1 MNQDNNF
8 NQNNFN
14 SQGNNGMSNNQ
25 PLNNQS
31 FNQGMNVNQQPIN
44 TQPQQTPSFQQ
55 PIMQEHILQPT
66 NTFESGSANNQSFND
81 KPPKKMNLGL
91 IVGIVAVVAVVGIGV
106 VFGSKLLS
114 NGGNSNNSN
123 TENNGSSKVDVT
135 YYDKDRELKDTY
147 TFKEAV
153 SKFAF
158 KVNEST
164 LIFEENDK
172 TTLKHV
178 QQDETIHNDLWNAQ
192 FEYKQDI
199 YTSVGQIYVGESS
212 ATTLEEF
219 INNFKVG
226 KLSENT
232 TWTLENVNIIESNN
246 DYVFASWTNKGLVT
260 NYEYYFAKKI
270 GSKIYYAYNSSV
282 VSYNDTKFALLLPQ
296 FKEFFTCLKEDDGK
310 EPYIYDK
317 IMNVPIV
324 LNKRIQNVDYIYG
337 IINSDTGYIDGSVSF
352 NKDDTTDFIT
362 IEYGADGYYNKIY
375 WAKKLDS
382 NIQYTREDSE
392 NFYGIKDNGIVQIIQ
407 IQNYD
412 EDEVKNL
419 DELNRFMGEYLTN
432 K

>member
-8 NQNNFN
+8 NQNDFS
-14 SQGNNGMSNNQ
+14 SQGNNGIPNNQ
-25 PLNNQS
+25 PLPNNQ
-31 FNQGMNVNQQPIN
+31 NINNTYTQQAQIN
-44 TQPQQTPSFQQ
+44 NTNMYQQLINPQP
-55 PIMQEHILQPT
+55 QPT
-66 NTFESGSANNQSFND
+66 NTFESGNANNLSFNS
-81 KPPKKMNLGL
+81 KLPKKMNLGL
-91 IVGIVAVVAVVGIGV
+91 IVGIVAVVAVVGIGI

-114 NGGNSNNSN
+114 NGGNDNSNNG
-123 TENNGSSKVDVT
+123 NNSSSKVDVT

-172 TTLKHV
+172 TTLEHIM
-178 QQDETIHNDLWNAQ
+178 QEETKHNDLWNAQ

-219 INNFKVG
+219 VNNFKVG

-232 TWTLENVNIIESNN
+232 TWEVENVNIVEANN
-246 DYVFASWTNKGLVT
+246 DYVFASWTNKDLVT

-324 LNKRIQNVDYIYG
+324 LNKRIKNIDYIYG

-352 NKDDTTDFIT
+352 NKEDTTDFIT
-362 IEYGADGYYNKIY
+362 IDYGADGYYNKIE
-375 WAKKLDS
+375 WIKKLDS
-382 NIQYTREDSE
+382 NIQYMREDSE
-392 NFYGIKDNGIVQIIQ
+392 NFYGIKDNGIVQIIE

-412 EDEVKNL
+412 ENEVKNL
-419 DELNRFMGEYLTN
+419 DELNEFMKEYLTN

>member
-1 MNQDNNF
+1 MDQNNNF
-8 NQNNFN
+8 NTQGYNNFT
-14 SQGNNGMSNNQ
+14 NNQ
-25 PLNNQS
+25 PNTNMNNNFYQPPINNQ
-31 FNQGMNVNQQPIN
+31 V
-44 TQPQQTPSFQQ
+44 
-55 PIMQEHILQPT
+55 
-66 NTFESGSANNQSFND
+66 
-81 KPPKKMNLGL
+81 PKKKFNMGL
-91 IVGIVAVVAVVGIGV
+91 IVGIGVVAIVAVVGI

-114 NGGNSNNSN
+114 NNDTNNSTGGSSNN
-123 TENNGSSKVDVT
+123 EKVDVV
-135 YYDKDRELKDTY
+135 YYDNSRELKDSY

-172 TTLKHV
+172 TTLEHIM
-178 QQDETIHNDLWNAQ
+178 QEETKHNDLWNAQ

-219 INNFKVG
+219 VNNFKVG

-232 TWTLENVNIIESNN
+232 TWEVENVNIVDANN

-260 NYEYYFAKKI
+260 NYEYYFAKII

-324 LNKRIQNVDYIYG
+324 LNKRIKNIDYIYG
-337 IINSDTGYIDGSVSF
+337 IINSDTGYIDGSVSL
-352 NKDDTTDFIT
+352 NKEDTTDFIT
-362 IEYGADGYYNKIY
+362 IEYGADGYYNKID
-375 WAKKLDS
+375 WTKKLDS
-382 NIQYTREDSE
+382 NIQYMREDSE
-392 NFYGIKDNGIVQIIQ
+392 NFYGIKDNGVVQIIQ
-407 IQNYD
+407 IQNYND
-412 EDEVKNL
+412 DEVKNL
-419 DELNRFMGEYLTN
+419 DELNGFMKAYLTN

>member
-1 MNQDNNF
+1 MNQD
-8 NQNNFN
+8 NNFN

-25 PLNNQS
+25 PLNNQN
-31 FNQGMNVNQQPIN
+31 FNQNVNVNQQTFN
-44 TQPQQTPSFQQ
+44 TQQTPSYQQ
-55 PIMQEHILQPT
+55 PINPQPQPT
-66 NTFESGSANNQSFND
+66 NTFESGNTNNQNFNS
-81 KPPKKMNLGL
+81 KPPKRMNLGF
-91 IVGIVAVVAVVGIGV
+91 IIGIVAVVAVVGIGI

-114 NGGNSNNSN
+114 NGENDNSNNG
-123 TENNGSSKVDVT
+123 NNSSSKVDVT

-172 TTLKHV
+172 TTLENIM
-178 QQDETIHNDLWNAQ
+178 QEETKHNDLWNAQ

-219 INNFKVG
+219 VNNFKVG

-232 TWTLENVNIIESNN
+232 TWEVENVNIVEANN

-324 LNKRIQNVDYIYG
+324 LNKRIKNIDYIYV

-352 NKDDTTDFIT
+352 NKEDTTDFIT
-362 IEYGADGYYNKIY
+362 IDYGADGYYNKID
-375 WAKKLDS
+375 WIKKLDS
-382 NIQYTREDSE
+382 NIQYMREDSE
-392 NFYGIKDNGIVQIIQ
+392 NFYGIKDNGIVQIIE
-407 IQNYD
+407 IQNKD
-412 EDEVKNL
+412 ENEVKNL
-419 DELNRFMGEYLTN
+419 DELNEFMKEYLTN

>member
-44 TQPQQTPSFQQ
+44 PQPQQTPSFQQ
-55 PIMQEHILQPT
+55 PIMQEPILQPT

-232 TWTLENVNIIESNN
+232 TWTVENVNIIESNN

-362 IEYGADGYYNKIY
+362 IEYGADGYYNKID

>member
-1 MNQDNNF
+1 MNQD
-8 NQNNFN
+8 NNFN

-25 PLNNQS
+25 PLNNQN
-31 FNQGMNVNQQPIN
+31 FNQNVNVNQQTFN
-44 TQPQQTPSFQQ
+44 TQQTPSYQQ
-55 PIMQEHILQPT
+55 PINPQPQLT
-66 NTFESGSANNQSFND
+66 NTFESGNANNPSFNS

-91 IVGIVAVVAVVGIGV
+91 IVGIVAVVAVVGIGI

-114 NGGNSNNSN
+114 NGENDNSNNG
-123 TENNGSSKVDVT
+123 NNSSSKVDVT

-172 TTLKHV
+172 TTLKNIM
-178 QQDETIHNDLWNAQ
+178 QEETKHNDLWNAQ

-219 INNFKVG
+219 VNNFKVG

-232 TWTLENVNIIESNN
+232 TWEVENVNIVEANN

-282 VSYNDTKFALLLPQ
+282 VSYNDTKCALLLPQ

-324 LNKRIQNVDYIYG
+324 LNKRIKNIDYIYV

-352 NKDDTTDFIT
+352 NKEDTTDFIT
-362 IEYGADGYYNKIY
+362 IDYGADGYYNKID
-375 WAKKLDS
+375 WIKKLDS
-382 NIQYTREDSE
+382 NIQYMREDSE
-392 NFYGIKDNGIVQIIQ
+392 NFYGIKDNGIVQIIE
-407 IQNYD
+407 IQNKD
-412 EDEVKNL
+412 ENEVKNL
-419 DELNRFMGEYLTN
+419 DELNEFMKEYLTN

>member
-8 NQNNFN
+8 NQNDFN
-14 SQGNNGMSNNQ
+14 SQGNNGIPNNQ
-25 PLNNQS
+25 PLPNNQ
-31 FNQGMNVNQQPIN
+31 NINNTYTQQAQIN
-44 TQPQQTPSFQQ
+44 NTNMYQQLINPQP
-55 PIMQEHILQPT
+55 QPT
-66 NTFESGSANNQSFND
+66 NTFESGNANNLSFNS
-81 KPPKKMNLGL
+81 KLPKKMNLGL
-91 IVGIVAVVAVVGIGV
+91 IVGIVAVVAVVGIGI

-114 NGGNSNNSN
+114 NGGNDNSNNG
-123 TENNGSSKVDVT
+123 NNSSSKVDVT

-172 TTLKHV
+172 TTLEHIM
-178 QQDETIHNDLWNAQ
+178 QEETKHNDLWNAQ

-219 INNFKVG
+219 VNNFKVG

-232 TWTLENVNIIESNN
+232 TWEVENVNIVEANN

-324 LNKRIQNVDYIYG
+324 LNKRIKNIDYIYG

-352 NKDDTTDFIT
+352 NKEDTTDFIT
-362 IEYGADGYYNKIY
+362 IDYDADGYYNKID
-375 WAKKLDS
+375 WIKKLDS
-382 NIQYTREDSE
+382 NIQYMREDSE
-392 NFYGIKDNGIVQIIQ
+392 NFYGIKDNGIVQIIE

-412 EDEVKNL
+412 ENEVKNL
-419 DELNRFMGEYLTN
+419 DELNEFMKEYLTN

>member
-1 MNQDNNF
+1 MDNNNF
-8 NQNNFN
+8 NTEGYNNFT
-14 SQGNNGMSNNQ
+14 
-25 PLNNQS
+25 NNQS
-31 FNQGMNVNQQPIN
+31 NTNMNNNIYQPPVNKQ
-44 TQPQQTPSFQQ
+44 
-55 PIMQEHILQPT
+55 
-66 NTFESGSANNQSFND
+66 A
-81 KPPKKMNLGL
+81 PKKKLNIGL
-91 IVGIVAVVAVVGIGV
+91 IAGIGVVAIVAVVGI

-114 NGGNSNNSN
+114 NNDTNNSTGGSSNND
-123 TENNGSSKVDVT
+123 KVDVL
-135 YYDKDRELKDTY
+135 YYDNSRELKDSY

-172 TTLKHV
+172 TTLEHIM
-178 QQDETIHNDLWNAQ
+178 QEETIHNDLWNAQ

-219 INNFKVG
+219 VNNFKVG

-232 TWTLENVNIIESNN
+232 TWEVENVNIIEVNN

-296 FKEFFTCLKEDDGK
+296 FKDFFTCLKEDDGK
-310 EPYIYDK
+310 EAYIYDK

-324 LNKRIQNVDYIYG
+324 LNKRIQNIDYIYG
-337 IINSDTGYIDGSVSF
+337 IINSDTGYIDGSVSL
-352 NKDDTTDFIT
+352 NKDDTSDFIT
-362 IEYGADGYYNKIY
+362 IEYGADGYYNKID
-375 WAKKLDS
+375 WTKKLDS
-382 NIQYTREDSE
+382 NIQYAREDSE
-392 NFYGIKDNGIVQIIQ
+392 NFYGIKDSGIVQIIQ
-407 IQNYD
+407 IQNYNDD
-412 EDEVKNL
+412 EIKNL
-419 DELNRFMGEYLTN
+419 DELNSFMKAYLTN